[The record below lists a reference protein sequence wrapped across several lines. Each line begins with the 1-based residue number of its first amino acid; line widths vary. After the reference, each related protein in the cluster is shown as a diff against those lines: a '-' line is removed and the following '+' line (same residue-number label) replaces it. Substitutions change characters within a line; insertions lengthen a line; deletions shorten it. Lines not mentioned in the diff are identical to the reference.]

1 MLNLIK
7 VNVLTFF
14 DLHKLINAKTNKEFF
29 YAIARLL
36 FLLLLL
42 SFFSISIYK
51 IIEPNIKEYKEA
63 EILFIIL
70 GQYMAIISSVLIASN
85 IQKID
90 DLLFKFKDYNL
101 LFSLPIKKH
110 KIFLS
115 KLITLY
121 IFNMIYTIV
130 FMISPYIIYVRNS
143 DVSIYFHIIYFITL
157 FIIPLVPIMIST
169 ILGIIFT
176 TISNLFKEKKIINLM
191 LTLIMFLLMLALSYN
206 MFSNTK
212 ETVDDVM
219 ELLDTFNKMY
229 PLTKL
234 YVEIL
239 IYNNI
244 KSLILF
250 ILIPIILFIIY
261 LLIINKFHTK
271 IYNLINNYKTKKL
284 LKLKFNKHSK
294 IISLYNK
301 ELKTYTSS
309 NMYVMNTT
317 LGSILFTIIVFLYI
331 FLDKDYLTSIIGN
344 INLRYIIENY
354 APVLMGSFCLLNST
368 TASSISMEKRTINII
383 KSLPIKRSTLYLSK
397 IMVNMTVSIPF
408 IILNGTLLNYYLNP
422 NNYIKT
428 MMYVTPILYQLNISM
443 LGLYLNLKYPSYEYK
458 SDVQIIK
465 QSIPAIFTLIIGVFM
480 AVSPFSNMKVKI
492 PSNFFV
498 WIHTTRIIFYN
509 LILFLCLLFNKS
521 YKKDD

>member
-1 MLNLIK
+1 
-7 VNVLTFF
+7 
-14 DLHKLINAKTNKEFF
+14 
-29 YAIARLL
+29 
-36 FLLLLL
+36 
-42 SFFSISIYK
+42 
-51 IIEPNIKEYKEA
+51 
-63 EILFIIL
+63 
-70 GQYMAIISSVLIASN
+70 
-85 IQKID
+85 
-90 DLLFKFKDYNL
+90 
-101 LFSLPIKKH
+101 
-110 KIFLS
+110 
-115 KLITLY
+115 
-121 IFNMIYTIV
+121 MIYTIV
-130 FMISPYIIYVRNS
+130 FMISPYIIYIKNS

-176 TISNLFKEKKIINLM
+176 TISNLFKERKIINLM
-191 LTLIMFLLMLALSYN
+191 LTLIMFLFMLAFSYN

-219 ELLDTFNKMY
+219 KLLDTFNKMY

-261 LLIINKFHTK
+261 ILIINKFHTK

-331 FLDKDYLTSIIGN
+331 FLDKDDLTSIIGN
-344 INLRYIIENY
+344 INLRYIIEKN
-354 APVLMGSFCLLNST
+354 GIINSF
-368 TASSISMEKRTINII
+368 IKYII
-383 KSLPIKRSTLYLSK
+383 
-397 IMVNMTVSIPF
+397 
-408 IILNGTLLNYYLNP
+408 
-422 NNYIKT
+422 
-428 MMYVTPILYQLNISM
+428 
-443 LGLYLNLKYPSYEYK
+443 
-458 SDVQIIK
+458 
-465 QSIPAIFTLIIGVFM
+465 
-480 AVSPFSNMKVKI
+480 
-492 PSNFFV
+492 
-498 WIHTTRIIFYN
+498 
-509 LILFLCLLFNKS
+509 
-521 YKKDD
+521 

>member
-70 GQYMAIISSVLIASN
+70 CQYMAIISSFLIASN

-130 FMISPYIIYVRNS
+130 FMISPYIIYIKNS

-176 TISNLFKEKKIINLM
+176 TISNLFKE
-191 LTLIMFLLMLALSYN
+191 
-206 MFSNTK
+206 
-212 ETVDDVM
+212 
-219 ELLDTFNKMY
+219 
-229 PLTKL
+229 
-234 YVEIL
+234 
-239 IYNNI
+239 
-244 KSLILF
+244 
-250 ILIPIILFIIY
+250 
-261 LLIINKFHTK
+261 
-271 IYNLINNYKTKKL
+271 
-284 LKLKFNKHSK
+284 
-294 IISLYNK
+294 
-301 ELKTYTSS
+301 
-309 NMYVMNTT
+309 
-317 LGSILFTIIVFLYI
+317 
-331 FLDKDYLTSIIGN
+331 
-344 INLRYIIENY
+344 
-354 APVLMGSFCLLNST
+354 
-368 TASSISMEKRTINII
+368 
-383 KSLPIKRSTLYLSK
+383 
-397 IMVNMTVSIPF
+397 
-408 IILNGTLLNYYLNP
+408 
-422 NNYIKT
+422 
-428 MMYVTPILYQLNISM
+428 
-443 LGLYLNLKYPSYEYK
+443 
-458 SDVQIIK
+458 
-465 QSIPAIFTLIIGVFM
+465 
-480 AVSPFSNMKVKI
+480 
-492 PSNFFV
+492 
-498 WIHTTRIIFYN
+498 
-509 LILFLCLLFNKS
+509 
-521 YKKDD
+521 

>member
-176 TISNLFKEKKIINLM
+176 TISNLFKERKIINLM
-191 LTLIMFLLMLALSYN
+191 LTLIMFLFMLAFSYN

-261 LLIINKFHTK
+261 ILIINKFHTK

-331 FLDKDYLTSIIGN
+331 FLDKDDLTSIIGN

-354 APVLMGSFCLLNST
+354 APVLMGSFCLLNAT
-368 TASSISMEKRTINII
+368 TAASISMQKRTINII

-408 IILNGTLLNYYLNP
+408 IILNATLLNYYLNP